1 MGRVTIIFDP
11 ETSVLMDIKV
21 TFIFETMPIE
31 LFSIDAVA
39 EFIADIDAETVM
51 VRLSVWKYVLP
62 T

>member
-1 MGRVTIIFDP
+1 LGRVTIIFDP